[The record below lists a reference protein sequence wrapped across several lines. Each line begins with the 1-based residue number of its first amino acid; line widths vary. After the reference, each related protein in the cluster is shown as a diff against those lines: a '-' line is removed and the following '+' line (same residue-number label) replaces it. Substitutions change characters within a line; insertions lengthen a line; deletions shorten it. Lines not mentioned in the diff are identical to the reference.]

1 MQKLLFFIL
10 LLPVLANAQLSKK
23 DSLWLPLSFFIG
35 EWKGEG
41 KGEPGP
47 GKYERTY
54 QWAMNKRFIEVH
66 NKSTYPPSEANKNKG
81 EVHQDAGYISYDGI
95 RKRFMLRQFHI
106 EGFVNQYRMD
116 SISADKKTIV
126 FLSEAFENIPE
137 GFRARE
143 TYKIISRNEFIET
156 FEIAE
161 PGKDFALYT
170 EVRLKRK

>member
-1 MQKLLFFIL
+1 
-10 LLPVLANAQLSKK
+10 
-23 DSLWLPLSFFIG
+23 
-35 EWKGEG
+35 
-41 KGEPGP
+41 
-47 GKYERTY
+47 
-54 QWAMNKRFIEVH
+54 
-66 NKSTYPPSEANKNKG
+66 
-81 EVHQDAGYISYDGI
+81 
-95 RKRFMLRQFHI
+95 MLRQFHI